1 MIART
6 PKQSDTVITEL
17 MIPAYA
23 NFGGKI
29 HGGILLNLM
38 DKAAYA
44 CSTKHAGN
52 YCVTVSVDGVDF
64 IEPVEVGDLVC
75 LMARVNYVGNTSLV
89 VGIKVTSEN
98 VKERTMKHTNTC
110 YFTMVAKGADGKPT
124 QVPPLILE
132 DFLDVKR
139 FGEALF
145 RKELKKY
152 RLDQMEKNKKD
163 ISKSELISMLKDER
177 CKINF
182 SIDDTH

>member
-1 MIART
+1 MTART
-6 PKQSDTVITEL
+6 PKQSDTTITEL

-29 HGGILLNLM
+29 HGGILLGLM
-38 DKAAYA
+38 DKVAYA

-75 LMARVNYVGNTSLV
+75 MMARVNYVGNTSIV

-98 VKERTMKHTNTC
+98 VKTNTMKHTNTC
-110 YFTMVAKGADGKPT
+110 YFTMVAKGDNGKPT
-124 QVPPLILE
+124 QVPRLVLE

-139 FGEALF
+139 FGEAMF
-145 RKELKKY
+145 RKELRQY
-152 RLDQMEKNKKD
+152 RKEKMEENKSSFTK
-163 ISKSELISMLKDER
+163 EQLIDLLQGER
-177 CKINF
+177 CDVEFKE
-182 SIDDTH
+182 D